1 MSTAA
6 NSNST
11 KRTNYSN
18 LESSINN
25 NLGDFEIKL
34 DISNDTSEI
43 IKINLN
49 NDFLSAI
56 NDVCDKYEINE
67 FDRQIIIKNTID
79 DIEKIINSNETII
92 YPNSSNNNNI
102 NDENNNNNDN
112 NNILINNSKFSYNTP
127 KKNDMKIISFKK
139 QKISTSKSKNEFNQK
154 NNLNVIKENSPKKR
168 NHKNI
173 DQFKLGENMY
183 EKAMKKIKIQ
193 KIKNENIKKDLTENY
208 SFFPETNKNKN
219 KKLLASKSL
228 EKLKIEDRLIL
239 KGLQS
244 KKNKINKF
252 IEKSYVNDIKNI
264 TDDNEKLFSYSP
276 KLNDNKN
283 KILLNNYS
291 FDTKKKSNVEE
302 KNKILF
308 DKIYTFHPEINEKS
322 KNYIKNYS
330 KKDLIYTFHPE
341 INKKSKN
348 NKNFNKNELI
358 SRLIKN
364 NKENEEIIIDKKK
377 LSNSL
382 KKKIELK
389 NKERKNN
396 EINIKDI
403 IQKETELLQNKNSE
417 SSTKSDSNE
426 INTTIIENYNKKKLL
441 FKKYTNKVINE
452 TIIYKYKQIFDKLD
466 GDKDGFISYDN
477 LMVKEIEK
485 EDLVHISS
493 IIYEITTQKLTNLS
507 FDDFKNLAK
516 NITN

>member
-139 QKISTSKSKNEFNQK
+139 QKFSTSKSKNNIEFNQK

-173 DQFKLGENMY
+173 DQYKLGENMY

-264 TDDNEKLFSYSP
+264 TEDNEKLFSYSP
-276 KLNDNKN
+276 KLNDYKN
-283 KILLNNYS
+283 KILLKNYS
-291 FDTKKKSNVEE
+291 FDYKKKSKVEE

-308 DKIYTFHPEINEKS
+308 NK
-322 KNYIKNYS
+322 
-330 KKDLIYTFHPE
+330 IYTFHPE

-348 NKNFNKNELI
+348 SNKNFNKNELI

-364 NKENEEIIIDKKK
+364 NKENEEIIIDRNK

-389 NKERKNN
+389 NKQRKNEEN
-396 EINIKDI
+396 YYKEI
-403 IQKETELLQNKNSE
+403 IQKELMPNKISE
-417 SSTKSDSNE
+417 STTKN
-426 INTTIIENYNKKKLL
+426 NTIEHNSIIENYNKKKLTL
-441 FKKYTNKVINE
+441 KKYTNKVINE

>member
-1 MSTAA
+1 MSTAP
-6 NSNST
+6 SSKST
-11 KRTNYSN
+11 KRNLN

-25 NLGDFEIKL
+25 LGDFEIRL
-34 DISNDTSEI
+34 DISNNTSET

-56 NDVCDKYEINE
+56 NEVCDKYEINE
-67 FDRQIIIKNTID
+67 SDRQIIIKNTID
-79 DIEKIINSNETII
+79 EIEKIINNNEKTII
-92 YPNSSNNNNI
+92 YPESNNNNI
-102 NDENNNNNDN
+102 YNDDNSNNNDN
-112 NNILINNSKFSYNTP
+112 NNILISNSKFSYNTP
-127 KKNDMKIISFKK
+127 KKNDMKIITFKK
-139 QKISTSKSKNEFNQK
+139 QKTSTSKSPSKNNIEFNKK
-154 NNLNVIKENSPKKR
+154 NNLNIIKENSPKKKK
-168 NHKNI
+168 NSHKQIYLN
-173 DQFKLGENMY
+173 KLGERMY
-183 EKAMKKIKIQ
+183 EKAMKKIQIQ
-193 KIKNENIKKDLTENY
+193 KMKNENIKKDLTESY

-244 KKNKINKF
+244 RKNKMNKF

-264 TDDNEKLFSYSP
+264 TDENEKLFSYSP

-330 KKDLIYTFHPE
+330 KK
-341 INKKSKN
+341 N
-348 NKNFNKNELI
+348 LI

-389 NKERKNN
+389 NKERKNE
-396 EINIKDI
+396 EINYKDIIQKETELLQNKNSEYKDI

-452 TIIYKYKQIFDKLD
+452 TLIIKYKQIFDKLD
-466 GDKDGFISYDN
+466 GDKDGLISYNN
-477 LMVKEIEK
+477 LKVNEIEK
-485 EDLVHISS
+485 EDLIQISS
-493 IIYEITTQKLTNLS
+493 LICEIKTKKLTNLS
-507 FDDFKNLAK
+507 FDDFKKLLK
-516 NITN
+516 NN

>member
-1 MSTAA
+1 MSTAP
-6 NSNST
+6 SSIST
-11 KRTNYSN
+11 KGNLN

-25 NLGDFEIKL
+25 LGDFEIRL
-34 DISNDTSEI
+34 DISNNTSET

-56 NDVCDKYEINE
+56 NEVCDKYEINE
-67 FDRQIIIKNTID
+67 SDRQIIIKNTID
-79 DIEKIINSNETII
+79 EIEKIINNNEKTII
-92 YPNSSNNNNI
+92 YPESNKNNIYNDDNSNN
-102 NDENNNNNDN
+102 N
-112 NNILINNSKFSYNTP
+112 NNILISNSKFSYNTP
-127 KKNDMKIISFKK
+127 KKNDMKIITFKK
-139 QKISTSKSKNEFNQK
+139 QKTSTSKSPSKNNIEFNKK
-154 NNLNVIKENSPKKR
+154 NNLNIIKENSPKKK
-168 NHKNI
+168 KNLNKHI
-173 DQFKLGENMY
+173 YLNKLGEKMY
-183 EKAMKKIKIQ
+183 EKAMKKIEIQ
-193 KIKNENIKKDLTENY
+193 KMKNENIKKDLTESY

-244 KKNKINKF
+244 RKNKMNKF

-330 KKDLIYTFHPE
+330 KKDLI
-341 INKKSKN
+341 
-348 NKNFNKNELI
+348 

-417 SSTKSDSNE
+417 SSTISDSNE

-452 TIIYKYKQIFDKLD
+452 TIIIKYKQIFDKLD
-466 GDKDGFISYDN
+466 GDKDGLISYNN
-477 LMVKEIEK
+477 LKVNEIEK
-485 EDLVHISS
+485 EDLIQISS
-493 IIYEITTQKLTNLS
+493 LIYEIKTKKLTNLS
-507 FDDFKNLAK
+507 FDDFKKLLK
-516 NITN
+516 NN

>member
-79 DIEKIINSNETII
+79 DIEKIINSNETLI

-102 NDENNNNNDN
+102 NDENNNDN

-173 DQFKLGENMY
+173 DQYKLGENMY

-219 KKLLASKSL
+219 KKLLESKSL
-228 EKLKIEDRLIL
+228 EKLKFDKRLIL
-239 KGLQS
+239 KGL
-244 KKNKINKF
+244 KTRKNKINKF
-252 IEKSYVNDIKNI
+252 IEKSYVKDIKEI
-264 TDDNEKLFSYSP
+264 TDENENFYSFTP
-276 KLNDNKN
+276 KLNKNKN
-283 KILLNNYS
+283 KILLKNYN
-291 FDTKKKSNVEE
+291 FEYKNKKIKE
-302 KNKILF
+302 KNKNF
-308 DKIYTFHPEINEKS
+308 HPKIYK
-322 KNYIKNYS
+322 KNTNQ
-330 KKDLIYTFHPE
+330 
-341 INKKSKN
+341 
-348 NKNFNKNELI
+348 NFNKTNLI
-358 SRLIKN
+358 SNLIKN
-364 NKENEEIIIDKKK
+364 NKENEEIIIYKKR
-377 LSNSL
+377 LSKSL
-382 KKKIELK
+382 KKLEIK
-389 NKERKNN
+389 NKIIE
-396 EINIKDI
+396 KD
-403 IQKETELLQNKNSE
+403 
-417 SSTKSDSNE
+417 SS
-426 INTTIIENYNKKKLL
+426 IIENYNKRKLL
-441 FKKYTNKVINE
+441 FKNYSNNLINE
-452 TIIYKYKQIFDKLD
+452 TKILKYKKIFDKLD
-466 GDKDGFISYDN
+466 ENKDGLISYDN
-477 LMVKEIEK
+477 LNVKEIEK
-485 EDLVHISS
+485 EDLIEISS
-493 IIYEITTQKLTNLS
+493 LIYEITSKKLTNLN
-507 FDDFKNLAK
+507 FEKFKLLAQK
-516 NITN
+516 NK

>member
-139 QKISTSKSKNEFNQK
+139 QKISTSKSKNNIEFNQK

-173 DQFKLGENMY
+173 DQYKLGENMY

-244 KKNKINKF
+244 RKNKMNKF

-330 KKDLIYTFHPE
+330 KK
-341 INKKSKN
+341 N
-348 NKNFNKNELI
+348 LI

-364 NKENEEIIIDKKK
+364 NKENEEIIIDRNK

-389 NKERKNN
+389 NKQRKNEEN
-396 EINIKDI
+396 YNKDLI
-403 IQKETELLQNKNSE
+403 QNKNSE
-417 SSTKSDSNE
+417 STTNNDTIEYNS
-426 INTTIIENYNKKKLL
+426 TIIENYNKKKLTL
-441 FKKYTNKVINE
+441 KKYTNKVINE

>member
-1 MSTAA
+1 MSTAP
-6 NSNST
+6 SSKST
-11 KRTNYSN
+11 KRNSN

-25 NLGDFEIKL
+25 LGDFEIRL
-34 DISNDTSEI
+34 DISNNTSET

-56 NDVCDKYEINE
+56 NEVCDKYEINE
-67 FDRQIIIKNTID
+67 SDRQIIIKKTID
-79 DIEKIINSNETII
+79 EIEKTINNNEKTII
-92 YPNSSNNNNI
+92 YPESNKNNI
-102 NDENNNNNDN
+102 YNDDNSNNNDN
-112 NNILINNSKFSYNTP
+112 NNILISNSKFSYNTP
-127 KKNDMKIISFKK
+127 KKNDMKIITFKK
-139 QKISTSKSKNEFNQK
+139 QKTSTSKSPSKNNIEFNKK
-154 NNLNVIKENSPKKR
+154 NNLNIIKENSPKKKK
-168 NHKNI
+168 NSHKQIYLN
-173 DQFKLGENMY
+173 KLGERMY
-183 EKAMKKIKIQ
+183 EKAMKKIQIQ
-193 KIKNENIKKDLTENY
+193 KMKNENIKKDLTESY

-244 KKNKINKF
+244 RKNKMNKF

-330 KKDLIYTFHPE
+330 KK
-341 INKKSKN
+341 N
-348 NKNFNKNELI
+348 LI

-389 NKERKNN
+389 NKERKNEETYYKN
-396 EINIKDI
+396 L

-417 SSTKSDSNE
+417 SSIKSDSKNE

-452 TIIYKYKQIFDKLD
+452 TLIIKYKQIFDKLD
-466 GDKDGFISYDN
+466 GDKDGLISYNN
-477 LMVKEIEK
+477 LKVNEIEK
-485 EDLVHISS
+485 EDLIQISS
-493 IIYEITTQKLTNLS
+493 LICEIKTKELTNLS
-507 FDDFKNLAK
+507 FDEFKKLLK
-516 NITN
+516 NN

>member
-79 DIEKIINSNETII
+79 DIEKIINNNETII

-102 NDENNNNNDN
+102 NDENNNDN

-139 QKISTSKSKNEFNQK
+139 QKISTSKSKNNIEFNQK

-264 TDDNEKLFSYSP
+264 TEDNEKLFSYSP
-276 KLNDNKN
+276 KLNDYKN
-283 KILLNNYS
+283 KILLKNYS
-291 FDTKKKSNVEE
+291 FDYKKKSKVEE

-308 DKIYTFHPEINEKS
+308 NK
-322 KNYIKNYS
+322 
-330 KKDLIYTFHPE
+330 IYTFHPE

-348 NKNFNKNELI
+348 SNKNFNKNELI

-364 NKENEEIIIDKKK
+364 NKENEEIIIDRNK

-389 NKERKNN
+389 NKQRKNEEN
-396 EINIKDI
+396 YYKEI
-403 IQKETELLQNKNSE
+403 IQKELMPNKISE
-417 SSTKSDSNE
+417 STTNNDSIEYNS
-426 INTTIIENYNKKKLL
+426 TIIENYNKKKLDL
-441 FKKYTNKVINE
+441 KKYTNKVINE

-507 FDDFKNLAK
+507 FDNFKNLAK

>member
-1 MSTAA
+1 MSTAP
-6 NSNST
+6 SSKST
-11 KRTNYSN
+11 KRNLN
-18 LESSINN
+18 LESSIN

-34 DISNDTSEI
+34 DISNNTSET

-56 NDVCDKYEINE
+56 NEVCDKYEINE
-67 FDRQIIIKNTID
+67 SDRQIIIKNTID
-79 DIEKIINSNETII
+79 EIEKIINNNEKTII
-92 YPNSSNNNNI
+92 YPESNKNNIYNDDNSNN
-102 NDENNNNNDN
+102 N
-112 NNILINNSKFSYNTP
+112 NNILISNSKFSYNTP
-127 KKNDMKIISFKK
+127 KKNDMKIITFKK
-139 QKISTSKSKNEFNQK
+139 QKASTSKSPSKNNIEFNKK
-154 NNLNVIKENSPKKR
+154 NNLNIIKENSPKKK
-168 NHKNI
+168 KNLNKHI
-173 DQFKLGENMY
+173 YLNKLGEKMY
-183 EKAMKKIKIQ
+183 KKAMKKIEIQ
-193 KIKNENIKKDLTENY
+193 KMKNENIKKDLTESY

-244 KKNKINKF
+244 RKNKMNKF

-330 KKDLIYTFHPE
+330 KKDLI
-341 INKKSKN
+341 
-348 NKNFNKNELI
+348 

-417 SSTKSDSNE
+417 SSTISDSNE

-452 TIIYKYKQIFDKLD
+452 TIIIKYKQIFDKLD
-466 GDKDGFISYDN
+466 GDKDGLISYNN
-477 LMVKEIEK
+477 LKVNEIEK
-485 EDLVHISS
+485 EDLIQISS
-493 IIYEITTQKLTNLS
+493 LIYEIKTKKLTNLS
-507 FDDFKNLAK
+507 FDDFKKLLK
-516 NITN
+516 NN

>member
-79 DIEKIINSNETII
+79 DIEKIINNNETII

-102 NDENNNNNDN
+102 NDENNNDN

-139 QKISTSKSKNEFNQK
+139 QKISTSKSKNNIEFNQK

-264 TDDNEKLFSYSP
+264 TEDNEKLFSYSP
-276 KLNDNKN
+276 KLNDYKN
-283 KILLNNYS
+283 KILLKNYS
-291 FDTKKKSNVEE
+291 FDYKKKSKVEE

-308 DKIYTFHPEINEKS
+308 NK
-322 KNYIKNYS
+322 
-330 KKDLIYTFHPE
+330 IYTFHPE

-348 NKNFNKNELI
+348 SNKNFNKNELI

-364 NKENEEIIIDKKK
+364 NKENEEIIIDRNK

-389 NKERKNN
+389 NKQRKNEEN
-396 EINIKDI
+396 YYKEI
-403 IQKETELLQNKNSE
+403 IQKELMPNKISE
-417 SSTKSDSNE
+417 STTNNDSIEYNS
-426 INTTIIENYNKKKLL
+426 TIIENYNKKKLAL
-441 FKKYTNKVINE
+441 KKYTNKVINE

>member
-1 MSTAA
+1 MSTAPS
-6 NSNST
+6 SNST
-11 KRTNYSN
+11 KRNLN

-25 NLGDFEIKL
+25 LGDFEIRL
-34 DISNDTSEI
+34 DISNNTSEI

-56 NDVCDKYEINE
+56 NEVCDKYEINE
-67 FDRQIIIKNTID
+67 SDRQIIIKNTID
-79 DIEKIINSNETII
+79 EIEKIINNNEKTII
-92 YPNSSNNNNI
+92 YPESNKNNIYNDDNSNN
-102 NDENNNNNDN
+102 N
-112 NNILINNSKFSYNTP
+112 NNILISNSKFSYNTP
-127 KKNDMKIISFKK
+127 KKNDMKIITFKK
-139 QKISTSKSKNEFNQK
+139 QKASTSKSPSKNNIEFNKK
-154 NNLNVIKENSPKKR
+154 NNLNIIKENSPKKK
-168 NHKNI
+168 KNLNKHI
-173 DQFKLGENMY
+173 YLNKLGEKMY
-183 EKAMKKIKIQ
+183 KKAMKKIEIQ
-193 KIKNENIKKDLTENY
+193 KMKNENIKKDLTESY

-244 KKNKINKF
+244 RKNKMNKF

-330 KKDLIYTFHPE
+330 KKDLI
-341 INKKSKN
+341 
-348 NKNFNKNELI
+348 

-417 SSTKSDSNE
+417 SSTISDSNE

-452 TIIYKYKQIFDKLD
+452 TIIIKYKQIFDKLD
-466 GDKDGFISYDN
+466 GDKDGLISYNN
-477 LMVKEIEK
+477 LKVNEIEK
-485 EDLVHISS
+485 EDLIQISS
-493 IIYEITTQKLTNLS
+493 LIYEIKTKKLTNLS
-507 FDDFKNLAK
+507 FDDFKKLLK
-516 NITN
+516 NN

>member
-56 NDVCDKYEINE
+56 NEVCDKYEINE
-67 FDRQIIIKNTID
+67 SDRQIIIKNTID
-79 DIEKIINSNETII
+79 YIEKIINNNEKTIF
-92 YPNSSNNNNI
+92 YPESNNNNI
-102 NDENNNNNDN
+102 YNDDNSNNN
-112 NNILINNSKFSYNTP
+112 NNILISNSKFSYNTP
-127 KKNDMKIISFKK
+127 KKNDMKIITFKK
-139 QKISTSKSKNEFNQK
+139 QKASTSKSPSKNNIEFNKK
-154 NNLNVIKENSPKKR
+154 NNLNIIKENSPKKK
-168 NHKNI
+168 KNLNKHI
-173 DQFKLGENMY
+173 YLNKLGEKMY
-183 EKAMKKIKIQ
+183 EKAMKKIEIQ
-193 KIKNENIKKDLTENY
+193 KMKNENIKKDLTESY

-244 KKNKINKF
+244 RKNKMNKF

-330 KKDLIYTFHPE
+330 KKDLI
-341 INKKSKN
+341 
-348 NKNFNKNELI
+348 

-403 IQKETELLQNKNSE
+403 IQKEKELLEKKNSE

-452 TIIYKYKQIFDKLD
+452 TIIIKYKQIFDKLD
-466 GDKDGFISYDN
+466 GDKDGLISYNN
-477 LMVKEIEK
+477 LKVNEIEK
-485 EDLVHISS
+485 EDLIQISS
-493 IIYEITTQKLTNLS
+493 LIYEIKTKKLTNLS
-507 FDDFKNLAK
+507 FDDFKKLIK
-516 NITN
+516 NN

>member
-1 MSTAA
+1 MSTAP
-6 NSNST
+6 SSKST
-11 KRTNYSN
+11 KRNLN

-25 NLGDFEIKL
+25 NLGDFEIRL
-34 DISNDTSEI
+34 DISNNTSEI

-56 NDVCDKYEINE
+56 NEVCDKYEINE
-67 FDRQIIIKNTID
+67 SDRQIIIKNTID
-79 DIEKIINSNETII
+79 EIEKIINNNEKTII
-92 YPNSSNNNNI
+92 YPESNKNNIYNDDNSNN
-102 NDENNNNNDN
+102 N
-112 NNILINNSKFSYNTP
+112 NNILISNSKFSYNTP
-127 KKNDMKIISFKK
+127 KKNDMKIITFKK
-139 QKISTSKSKNEFNQK
+139 QKASTSKSPSKNNIEFNKK
-154 NNLNVIKENSPKKR
+154 NNLNIIKENSPKKK
-168 NHKNI
+168 KNLNKHI
-173 DQFKLGENMY
+173 YLNKLGEKMY
-183 EKAMKKIKIQ
+183 EKAMKKIEIQ
-193 KIKNENIKKDLTENY
+193 KMKNENIKKDLTESY

-244 KKNKINKF
+244 RKNKMNKF

-276 KLNDNKN
+276 KLNDYKN
-283 KILLNNYS
+283 KILLKNYS
-291 FDTKKKSNVEE
+291 FDYKKKSKVEE

-330 KKDLIYTFHPE
+330 KKD
-341 INKKSKN
+341 
-348 NKNFNKNELI
+348 LI

-403 IQKETELLQNKNSE
+403 IQKEKELLEKKNSE

-452 TIIYKYKQIFDKLD
+452 TIIIKYKQIFDKLD
-466 GDKDGFISYDN
+466 GDKDGLISYNN
-477 LMVKEIEK
+477 LKVNEIEK
-485 EDLVHISS
+485 EDLIQISS
-493 IIYEITTQKLTNLS
+493 LIYEIKTKKLTNLS
-507 FDDFKNLAK
+507 FDDFKKLIK
-516 NITN
+516 NN

>member
-1 MSTAA
+1 MSTAP
-6 NSNST
+6 SSKST
-11 KRTNYSN
+11 KRNLN

-25 NLGDFEIKL
+25 LGDFEIRL
-34 DISNDTSEI
+34 DISNNTSET

-56 NDVCDKYEINE
+56 NEVCDKYEINE
-67 FDRQIIIKNTID
+67 SDRQIIIKNTID
-79 DIEKIINSNETII
+79 EIEKIINNNEKTII
-92 YPNSSNNNNI
+92 YPESNKNNIYNDDNSNN
-102 NDENNNNNDN
+102 N
-112 NNILINNSKFSYNTP
+112 NNILISNSKFSYNTP
-127 KKNDMKIISFKK
+127 KKNDMKIITFKK
-139 QKISTSKSKNEFNQK
+139 QKASTSKSPSKNNIEFNKK
-154 NNLNVIKENSPKKR
+154 NNLNIIKENSPKKK
-168 NHKNI
+168 KNLNKHI
-173 DQFKLGENMY
+173 YLNKLGEKMY
-183 EKAMKKIKIQ
+183 EKAMKKIEIQ
-193 KIKNENIKKDLTENY
+193 KMKNENIKKDLTESY

-244 KKNKINKF
+244 RKNKMNKF

-330 KKDLIYTFHPE
+330 KKDLI
-341 INKKSKN
+341 
-348 NKNFNKNELI
+348 

-417 SSTKSDSNE
+417 SSTISDSNE

-452 TIIYKYKQIFDKLD
+452 TIIIKYKQIFDKLD
-466 GDKDGFISYDN
+466 GDKDGLISYNN
-477 LMVKEIEK
+477 LKVNEIEK
-485 EDLVHISS
+485 EDLIQISS
-493 IIYEITTQKLTNLS
+493 LIYEIKTKKLTNLS
-507 FDDFKNLAK
+507 FDDFKKLLK
-516 NITN
+516 NN

>member
-67 FDRQIIIKNTID
+67 FDRQIIIKNTKKKKK
-79 DIEKIINSNETII
+79 KIINSNETII

-264 TDDNEKLFSYSP
+264 TEDNEKLFSYSP
-276 KLNDNKN
+276 KLNDYKN
-283 KILLNNYS
+283 KILLKNYS
-291 FDTKKKSNVEE
+291 FDYKKKSKVEE

-308 DKIYTFHPEINEKS
+308 NK
-322 KNYIKNYS
+322 
-330 KKDLIYTFHPE
+330 IYTFHPE

-348 NKNFNKNELI
+348 SNKNFNKNELI

-364 NKENEEIIIDKKK
+364 NKENEEIIIDRNK

-389 NKERKNN
+389 NKQRKNEEN
-396 EINIKDI
+396 YYKEI
-403 IQKETELLQNKNSE
+403 IQKELMPNKISE
-417 SSTKSDSNE
+417 STTNNDSIEYNS
-426 INTTIIENYNKKKLL
+426 TIIENYNKKKLTL
-441 FKKYTNKVINE
+441 KKYTNKVINE